1 MKSKILLLAFLFSI
15 SCAMVSAQNPGEFIS
30 VNHKKVWVKTS
41 VLEDRKF
48 LQPLVILESG
58 TGDHLEQFDKVFD
71 QVAEFAP
78 VLSYDRLGLGK
89 SDSTDNPISES
100 SRVEELRELLSAMKL
115 VPPYIFVGNDLGA
128 VFSRAFALAYPEEV
142 VGLIYLDPVSPWENT
157 KDLVAQLNQEG
168 KDGDALLS
176 DYKAL
181 QSKILANASSA
192 QKEEVDFAM
201 RILANENLTW
211 ELDPALQIPLVVML
225 GRNKDI
231 RTIVNPISSDGKLL
245 NEKLIENRINYF
257 QELTS
262 RQPNSTLLISSNS
275 ASYLPLQASTAVSLL
290 VQQVVLSEPL
300 KRIWSASRTLDPS
313 DFGRFIS
320 ELRTYIP
327 SFLLSERDLN
337 MIGYSLMRSDL
348 YMHAL
353 VLFED
358 NLKNHPNSANAYD
371 SYGDGLF
378 AVGRVQESLEAFQ
391 MAVQLGEE
399 ENHRDLGLFIKNL
412 KRSEEAL
419 SND

>member
-41 VLEDRKF
+41 GLEGRKF

-100 SRVEELRELLSAMKL
+100 RRVEELRELLATMHL
-115 VPPYIFVGNDLGA
+115 EPPYIFVGNDLGA

-262 RQPNSTLLISSNS
+262 HQPNSTLLISSNS

-313 DFGRFIS
+313 YFGRFIS

-391 MAVQLGEE
+391 MAVQLGEKE
-399 ENHRDLGLFIKNL
+399 SHRDLGLFIKNL

>member
-1 MKSKILLLAFLFSI
+1 MKSKLLLFALLLIGSRTF
-15 SCAMVSAQNPGEFIS
+15 VSAQNSGQFIT
-30 VNHKKVWVKTS
+30 VNDKQVWVKS
-41 VLEDRKF
+41 SGLENRKF

-58 TGDHLEQFDKVFD
+58 TGDHLEKFGKVFD

-89 SDSTDNPISES
+89 SDPAANPITEAT
-100 SRVEELRELLSAMKL
+100 RVEELRELLSAMKL
-115 VPPYIFVGNDLGA
+115 EPPYIFVGNDLGSI
-128 VFSRAFALAYPEEV
+128 FSRAFALAYPEEV
-142 VGLIYLDPVSPWENT
+142 IGLIYLDPVSPLENT
-157 KDLVAQLNQEG
+157 KSLVAQLNQEG
-168 KDGDALLS
+168 KDGAKMLS
-176 DYKAL
+176 DYMEL
-181 QSKILANASSA
+181 QSKMLSNASSA
-192 QKEEVDFAM
+192 QKEEVHLAM
-201 RILANENLTW
+201 RILSNEELTW
-211 ELDPALQIPLVVML
+211 EVDPALQIPLVVML

-231 RTIVNPISSDGKLL
+231 RTIVNPISSNGKLL

-257 QELTS
+257 EEFTS
-262 RQPNSTLLISSNS
+262 TQLNSTLLISSNS
-275 ASYLPLQASTAVSLL
+275 ANYLPLQASTAVSLL
-290 VQQVVLSEPL
+290 VQQVTLADPL
-300 KRIWSASRTLDPS
+300 RRIWSASRNLDPS
-313 DFGRFIS
+313 RFGRFIS

-327 SFLLSERDLN
+327 SFLLSEKELN

-378 AVGRVQESLEAFQ
+378 AVGRVQESLEAFE
-391 MAVQLGEE
+391 MAVQLGEK

>member
-41 VLEDRKF
+41 GLEDRKF

>member
-1 MKSKILLLAFLFSI
+1 MKFKILLLAFLFSI
-15 SCAMVSAQNPGEFIS
+15 SYAMVSAQNPGEFIS

-41 VLEDRKF
+41 GLEDRKL

-89 SDSTDNPISES
+89 SDPTDNPITETT
-100 SRVEELRELLSAMKL
+100 RVEELRELLATMHL
-115 VPPYIFVGNDLGA
+115 EPPYIFVGNDLGA
-128 VFSRAFALAYPEEV
+128 VFSRAFASAYPDEV

-192 QKEEVDFAM
+192 QKEEVGFAM
-201 RILANENLTW
+201 SILANENLTW

-231 RTIVNPISSDGKLL
+231 RTIVTPISSNGKLL

-262 RQPNSTLLISSNS
+262 HQPNSTLLISSNS
-275 ASYLPLQASTAVSLL
+275 ANYLPLQASTAVSLL
-290 VQQVVLSEPL
+290 VQQVTLSDPPR
-300 KRIWSASRTLDPS
+300 RIWSASRTLDPS

-391 MAVQLGEE
+391 MAVQLGEKE
-399 ENHRDLGLFIKNL
+399 SHRDLGLFIKNL

>member
-1 MKSKILLLAFLFSI
+1 MKSKLFLIALLLVASSSF
-15 SCAMVSAQNPGEFIS
+15 VSAQTSGEYIL
-30 VNHKKVWVKTS
+30 VNNKQVWVKAS
-41 VLEDRKF
+41 GLEHRKF

-58 TGDHLEQFDKVFD
+58 TADNLEKFDKVFH

-89 SDSTDNPISES
+89 SDQADNPITETG
-100 SRVEELRELLSAMKL
+100 RVEELRELLATMHL
-115 VPPYIFVGNDLGA
+115 EPPYIFVGNDLGA

-142 VGLIYLDPVSPWENT
+142 VGLIYLDPVSPSENLESLA
-157 KDLVAQLNQEG
+157 DQLNEEG
-168 KDGDALLS
+168 KDGDALLL

-181 QSKILANASSA
+181 QSKMLTNASSG
-192 QKEEVDFAM
+192 QKEEVEFALGM
-201 RILANENLTW
+201 LANEQLTW

-225 GRNKDI
+225 GRKKDI
-231 RTIVNPISSDGKLL
+231 RTFYNPISSDGKVL

-257 QELTS
+257 EELTS

-275 ASYLPLQASTAVSLL
+275 ARYLPLQASTAVSLL
-290 VQQVVLSEPL
+290 VQQVTLADPL
-300 KRIWSASRTLDPS
+300 RRIWSASRTLDPS
-313 DFGRFIS
+313 DFKRFIS
-320 ELRTYIP
+320 DLRTYIP

-399 ENHRDLGLFIKNL
+399 ENHRDLALFIKNL

-419 SND
+419 SN

>member
-1 MKSKILLLAFLFSI
+1 MKSKLFLIALLVITSSSFVL
-15 SCAMVSAQNPGEFIS
+15 AQNSGGYIS
-30 VNHKKVWVKTS
+30 VNDKQVWVKTAG
-41 VLEDRKF
+41 LEHRKF

-58 TGDHLEQFDKVFD
+58 TADHLEQFDKVFH

-78 VLSYDRLGLGK
+78 VLSYDRLGLGN
-89 SDSTDNPISES
+89 SDPTDNPITET
-100 SRVEELRELLSAMKL
+100 SRVEELRGLLAAMHL
-115 VPPYIFVGNDLGA
+115 EPPYIFVGNGLGA
-128 VFSRAFALAYPEEV
+128 SFSRAFALAYPEAV
-142 VGLIYLDPVSPWENT
+142 VGLIYLDPISPSENT
-157 KDLVAQLNQEG
+157 KSIAAQLNEEG

-181 QSKILANASSA
+181 QSKMLTNASLA
-192 QKEEVDFAM
+192 QKEEVEFAM
-201 RILANENLTW
+201 GMLANEQLTW
-211 ELDPALQIPLVVML
+211 ELDPAFQIPLVVML
-225 GRNKDI
+225 GRKKDF
-231 RTIVNPISSDGKLL
+231 RTFYNPISSDGKLL

-257 QELTS
+257 EEFTS

-275 ASYLPLQASTAVSLL
+275 SNYLPLQASTAVSLL
-290 VQQVVLSEPL
+290 VQQVALADPL
-300 KRIWSASRTLDPS
+300 RRIWSASRTLAPS
-313 DFGRFIS
+313 DFKRFIS
-320 ELRTYIP
+320 ALRSYVP

-419 SND
+419 SN